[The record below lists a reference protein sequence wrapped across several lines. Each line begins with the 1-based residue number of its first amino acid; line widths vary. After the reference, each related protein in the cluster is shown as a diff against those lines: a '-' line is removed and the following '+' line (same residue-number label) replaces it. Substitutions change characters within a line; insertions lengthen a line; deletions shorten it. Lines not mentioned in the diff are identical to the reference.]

1 MMLRPRL
8 QPFRSADW
16 LAAVHTIEN
25 CVRCGAHG
33 IHAAHRNQGK
43 GTSMK
48 ASDCLVAA
56 LCPAC
61 HHAIDNGKHMTL
73 AERREEMDTAILAT
87 IEELA
92 INGRIGAQ

>member
-1 MMLRPRL
+1 MLAQRQAVHRDPK
-8 QPFRSADW
+8 W
-16 LAAVHTIEN
+16 LAAVHEIES
-25 CVRCGAHG
+25 CVLCDAWGVQ
-33 IHAAHRNQGK
+33 AAHRNQGK